1 MTTVAAV
8 KSKNEIS
15 PEQQQILDNM
25 NGMEM
30 AAVLMLSLSEDDAAQ
45 IFRHLEPKQV
55 QRLGMAMA
63 SMKDF
68 SHERVTA
75 VHRQFIEDIQKYSN
89 IGIGSEDFVRKALVA
104 ALGEDKAGNLVDQII
119 MGSGARGLDSLKW
132 MDARQVASIIQNEH
146 PQIQTIVL
154 SYLDP
159 EQSAEIL
166 SQFPE
171 QVRLDLIMRIANLEE
186 VQPAAL
192 QELNDIMEKQ
202 FAGAAGAQAAKMGG
216 LKAAASIM
224 NYLDTNVEGQLM
236 DAIRDSDEEM
246 SQQIQDLMFVFE
258 NLIDVDDRGIQT
270 LLREVPG
277 ELLQKALKGADD
289 QLKDKILKNM
299 SKRAA
304 EMMLEDLAAMGPV
317 RISDVEA
324 AQKEILSV
332 ARRLSDAGEIMLGAG
347 GGEDFV

>member
-1 MTTVAAV
+1 MSEKNQITT
-8 KSKNEIS
+8 
-15 PEQQQILDNM
+15 EQQQLLDVM
-25 NGMEM
+25 SGMEM
-30 AAVLMLSLSEDDAAQ
+30 AAVLMLSLNEEDAAQ

-55 QRLGMAMA
+55 QRLGMSMA

-68 SHERVTA
+68 SHDKVTA
-75 VHRQFIEDIQKYSN
+75 VHRQFIEDIQKFSN

-159 EQSAEIL
+159 EQSAEIM

-289 QLKDKILKNM
+289 QLKEKIFKNM

-304 EMMLEDLAAMGPV
+304 EMLAEDLSAMGPV
-317 RISDVEA
+317 RVSDVEA

-332 ARRLSDAGEIMLGAG
+332 ARRLADAGEIMLGAG
-347 GGEDFV
+347 GGDDFL